1 MTLVTRARRLSIV
14 LAASAFA
21 AISTPSFAQDISE
34 EHLKAARAAVDAIN
48 ATDIY
53 DSILP
58 GAAATLKAELI
69 QKNPDL
75 QAVITATVDAT
86 TLKLA
91 GRRADL
97 EKEAALAYARV
108 FSIEDLNGIA
118 AFYNS
123 APGKKLLADGPIVTR
138 EVGKAADIW
147 QRGIARD
154 LAEETSKA
162 IAEELKD
169 KSAPVTGDPTPAPDA
184 ATPTPAPAN

>member
-21 AISTPSFAQDISE
+21 AFAAPSFAQDISE

-48 ATDIY
+48 ATDLY
-53 DSILP
+53 DNILP

-86 TLKLA
+86 TLRLA

-118 AFYNS
+118 TFYNS
-123 APGKKLLADGPIVTR
+123 APGKKLLSDGPIVAR
-138 EVGKAADIW
+138 EVAKAADIW

-169 KSAPVTGDPTPAPDA
+169 KSAPVAGNPEPDA
-184 ATPTPAPAN
+184 ATPAPAPAN